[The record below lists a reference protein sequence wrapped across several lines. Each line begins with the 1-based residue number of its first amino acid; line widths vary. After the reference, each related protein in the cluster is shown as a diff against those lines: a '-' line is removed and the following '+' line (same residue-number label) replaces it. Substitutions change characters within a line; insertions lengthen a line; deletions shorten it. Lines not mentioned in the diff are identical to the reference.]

1 MRTRASELA
10 TDWLGPRTQREIE
23 RSRQR
28 ETTQDRWTGLDR
40 ALSAAARDCVV
51 DLRKV
56 PGDLG
61 RRRHRALLVGRLQYL
76 AQLGLAEKSRGA
88 RWTLR
93 PDAGRTLRA
102 LGERK
107 DIVRTLQRSF
117 GAPQR
122 HLPDARCSTAVLCC
136 HITCSWNRSINLR
149 TAAPPPKTRYSPC
162 S

>member
-1 MRTRASELA
+1 MRISGWSSDVCSSDL
-10 TDWLGPRTQREIE
+10 
-23 RSRQR
+23 
-28 ETTQDRWTGLDR
+28 TQDRWTGLDR
-40 ALSAAARDCVV
+40 ALSAAARDGVV

-93 PDAGRTLRA
+93 PDAERTLQA

-122 HLPDARCSTAVLCC
+122 HLPD
-136 HITCSWNRSINLR
+136 RSEER
-149 TAAPPPKTRYSPC
+149 SVGKECVSPC
-162 S
+162 RYRWSAYH

>member
-1 MRTRASELA
+1 MRTRASGLA
-10 TDWLGPRTQREIE
+10 TDRLGPRTQREIE

-40 ALSAAARDCVV
+40 ALSAAARDGVV

-93 PDAGRTLRA
+93 PDAERTLRA
-102 LGERK
+102 LRSEEH
-107 DIVRTLQRSF
+107 TSELQSLMRISY
-117 GAPQR
+117 
-122 HLPDARCSTAVLCC
+122 AVFCL
-136 HITCSWNRSINLR
+136 TK
-149 TAAPPPKTRYSPC
+149 KTKKTKNSEQYTRIQ
-162 S
+162 

>member
-1 MRTRASELA
+1 MLIS
-10 TDWLGPRTQREIE
+10 DW
-23 RSRQR
+23 SS
-28 ETTQDRWTGLDR
+28 DVC
-40 ALSAAARDCVV
+40 SS
-51 DLRKV
+51 DLKV

-93 PDAGRTLRA
+93 PDAERTLRA

-122 HLPDARCSTAVLCC
+122 HLPDARCSSAVLCC
-136 HITCSWNRSINLR
+136 NITCSWNSSNNGRN
-149 TAAPPPKTRYSPC
+149 APPTPKGRDYSC
-162 S
+162 SRERKIVEKGKRE

>member
-1 MRTRASELA
+1 MRISGWSSDVCSSDL
-10 TDWLGPRTQREIE
+10 
-23 RSRQR
+23 
-28 ETTQDRWTGLDR
+28 TQDRWTGLDR
-40 ALSAAARDCVV
+40 ALSAAARDGVV

-93 PDAGRTLRA
+93 PDAERTLRA

-107 DIVRTLQRSF
+107 DIVRPLPRSF
-117 GAPQR
+117 GAR
-122 HLPDARCSTAVLCC
+122 SEESRVGKACVSTC
-136 HITCSWNRSINLR
+136 RSR
-149 TAAPPPKTRYSPC
+149 WSP
-162 S
+162 SH